1 MKFTPNRALAIIV
14 YLFGRQPGFPVQV
27 LTWLRYT
34 TPSCGLYPA
43 IPSAFGY
50 IECSLAQIRKLLSC
64 ISNNCG
70 LYKGLTHCEFL
81 SSELECSDEMNVQE
95 LDFSDNTHC
104 SFENHTSI
112 TYRTGKNASFAP
124 SLSAEKN
131 KATYG

>member
-50 IECSLAQIRKLLSC
+50 IECNLAQIRKLLSC
-64 ISNNCG
+64 ISNNCV

-81 SSELECSDEMNVQE
+81 SPDRSPELECSDEINVRSLNFQ
-95 LDFSDNTHC
+95 
-104 SFENHTSI
+104 I
-112 TYRTGKNASFAP
+112 TRIL
-124 SLSAEKN
+124 LSKIIHR
-131 KATYG
+131 